1 MEEPAWVNGVAPTS
15 GIHELLDIVL
25 DEQDPERVVLSLE
38 VTPSVHQPFGILHG
52 GVSAL
57 LAESAASFGAQL
69 SAPPGHTVVGVE
81 INANHLRA
89 MRQGTL
95 TATATPVRRGR
106 RIHVWNID
114 LTDEQDRMICTSRC
128 TIMVIPL
135 SEE

>member
-1 MEEPAWVNGVAPTS
+1 
-15 GIHELLDIVL
+15 
-25 DEQDPERVVLSLE
+25 
-38 VTPSVHQPFGILHG
+38 
-52 GVSAL
+52 
-57 LAESAASFGAQL
+57 
-69 SAPPGHTVVGVE
+69 
-81 INANHLRA
+81 

>member
-1 MEEPAWVNGVAPTS
+1 MVEPTGDRDFPPRA
-15 GIHELLDIVL
+15 GIHDLLDVTIV
-25 DEQDPERVVLSLE
+25 EQDPDRVVLSLE
-38 VTPSVHQPFGILHG
+38 VGPSVHQPFGILHG

-81 INANHLRA
+81 LNANHLRA
-89 MRQGTL
+89 MRTGTL
-95 TATATPVRRGR
+95 TATATPVRKGR

-114 LTDEQDRMICTSRC
+114 LTDDHGRMICVSRC

>member
-1 MEEPAWVNGVAPTS
+1 MEEPAWDNDVAPTS
-15 GIHELLDIVL
+15 GIHELLDIVVV
-25 DEQDPERVVLSLE
+25 EQDPERVVLSLE